1 MKLFQVIFQSPYK
14 RPIII
19 GLIVLALV
27 LVLLI
32 ADLIF
37 SVTSVNRMV
46 NLIQSD
52 TTENRLEVKNWDS
65 PTQNTL
71 LKDKYWIENQIAV
84 SRDDSMSLGINMDD
98 STIQLQFKGLALIKS
113 RIAHSYPEKFLS
125 VLDAENYSIFFGNPL
140 IIKQSMANI
149 AKRPFRKVKV
159 NADGITQAVDSV
171 THNKSPFSWSFVTN
185 NNIRIVI
192 NGFGSDSLDTEPS
205 YRQDVFYFRLAEKTR
220 HLFGPYTPTLFIWM
234 NDKEAEAI
242 YRALPK
248 NARVIVRN

>member
-1 MKLFQVIFQSPYK
+1 MKLNQFLSRSPYN
-14 RPIII
+14 RPIVI
-19 GLIVLALV
+19 GLIVFALV
-27 LVLLI
+27 IVLLI

-46 NLIQSD
+46 NLVKSD
-52 TTENRLEVKNWDS
+52 TTENSLGIKNWDN
-65 PTQNTL
+65 PIQQAL

-113 RIAHSYPEKFLS
+113 KIARSYPQELLS
-125 VLDAENYSIFFGNPL
+125 VLDANNYAMFFGNPL
-140 IIKQSMANI
+140 SIKQSMASI

-159 NADGITQAVDSV
+159 SADGITQAVDSV

-185 NNIRIVI
+185 NNIRFVI
-192 NGFGSDSLDTEPS
+192 NGFISDSLRTEPS

-220 HLFGPYTPTLFIWM
+220 HLFGFYTPTLFIWM